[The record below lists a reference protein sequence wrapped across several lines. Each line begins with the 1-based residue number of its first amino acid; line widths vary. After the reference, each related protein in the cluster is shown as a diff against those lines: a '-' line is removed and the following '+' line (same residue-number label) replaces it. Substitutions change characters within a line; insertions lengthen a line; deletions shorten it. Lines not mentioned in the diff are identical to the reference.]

1 MNENRLQSERL
12 FKVEN
17 VTWTNMTES
26 RPNIPVIAINLLPIL
41 TEKQN
46 WITNQNPILYIW
58 KLKQSNLKGK
68 IDRQHYNNK
77 SQ

>member
-1 MNENRLQSERL
+1 MNVNRLQSERL

-58 KLKQSNLKGK
+58 KLKQSNLESKN
-68 IDRQHYNNK
+68 R
-77 SQ
+77 